1 MVLAVLSLA
10 VLTGIGTPPAY
21 AQNDPEPWP
30 GTVEVMG
37 GPLSV
42 KAGESVTYMVRLS
55 KQPTADG
62 WWVRVHVDGAVR
74 ADGEYK
80 GLRWVP
86 SVGWE
91 FDQDDWDVWRGITIR
106 ADEDADLSTQ
116 VTFTHEVWDHTTECP
131 VHNVGPVTVQVTE
144 RTDPPPQPPR
154 PDLPTLDDVDVDED
168 RAADAGAEHRRR
180 DGECEDGTGM
190 RVRSTVTLTG
200 VGEQQHW

>member
-1 MVLAVLSLA
+1 MGVAVLSLA
-10 VLTGIGTPPAY
+10 VLIGIGTPPAY
-21 AQNDPEPWP
+21 AQNDPVPWD
-30 GTVEVMG
+30 GTVKVMG

-74 ADGEYK
+74 IDGEYM
-80 GLRWVP
+80 GLSWVP

-116 VTFTHEVWDHTTECP
+116 VTFTHEVWDHTTELPGTQC
-131 VHNVGPVTVQVTE
+131 GP
-144 RTDPPPQPPR
+144 RCS
-154 PDLPTLDDVDVDED
+154 
-168 RAADAGAEHRRR
+168 A
-180 DGECEDGTGM
+180 
-190 RVRSTVTLTG
+190 
-200 VGEQQHW
+200 